1 MNSAPRHSPLHE
13 WHTAHGG
20 RMVDFAGWLM
30 PIQYTSIVAEHLAT
44 RTACGLFDVSHM
56 ARFSFAGPRALDLL
70 EYAVTNSVA
79 TMPVGQVRY
88 SLVCNAD
95 GGILDD
101 VLVYRG
107 PDDKLSLVVNAS
119 NRAKIW
125 QQLQACARELG
136 LDAQFSVGAASES
149 SAGDKLDVVVQD
161 ITEATAML
169 AVQGPRA
176 VELSASLLTAAAE
189 SHLDAL
195 RYYTYTPAS
204 FRGTPALVSR
214 TGYTGEDGFEFVV
227 ERAAGNAL
235 WEALVERGA
244 TPCGLGARDTLRL
257 EAGMPLYG
265 HELDETI
272 NPFQAGLNWAVKF
285 DKGRFVGSETLT
297 TLRTDP
303 NKPRRVGLQLS
314 GKRAAREGATVL
326 AGGKSVGCVTSGT
339 FSPTFDRPLA
349 MAYLETGHAT
359 VGAAVEIDIR
369 GTLVPAEIVKLPFYR
384 RPS

>member
-1 MNSAPRHSPLHE
+1 
-13 WHTAHGG
+13 
-20 RMVDFAGWLM
+20 MVDFAGWLM
-30 PIQYTSIVAEHLAT
+30 PIQYTSIVAEHQAT

-56 ARFSFAGPRALDLL
+56 ARFAFAGPRALELL

-88 SLVCNAD
+88 SLVCNAH

-149 SAGDKLDVVVQD
+149 SAGDKLEVVVQD
-161 ITEATAML
+161 VTEATAML

-176 VELSASLLTAAAE
+176 VEMSASLFTAAAE

-227 ERAAGNAL
+227 DRALGNAL
-235 WEALVERGA
+235 WESLVERGA

-285 DKGRFVGSETLT
+285 DKGRFVGSEALT

-303 NKPRRVGLQLS
+303 NKPCRVGLRLS

-326 AGGKSVGCVTSGT
+326 AGGKSVGRVTSGT

-349 MAYLETGHAT
+349 MAYLEPGHAA

-369 GTLVPAEIVKLPFYR
+369 GTLVPVEIVKLPFYR